1 MVSSLED
8 KLSVVSNLHF
18 CLKVREISHYT
29 HVDISLGK
37 PHEGTKER

>member
-18 CLKVREISHYT
+18 WEISHYT